1 MTVVITEDKIDE
13 LARRI
18 AEAVRPNRI
27 VLFGSAARDELRPD
41 SDIDV
46 LVIMPDGVHR
56 GHTTE
61 TIYRELWG
69 FGVAKDVVV
78 VTDSDVRERGDGRQI
93 ARRQLQNFPQVLPG
107 LVAIVEE
114 IAIQIMKEGRRKNH
128 VVPDI

>member
-1 MTVVITEDKIDE
+1 MTVVITQDKIDE

-27 VLFGSAARDELRPD
+27 VLFGSAARGELRPD

-61 TIYRELWG
+61 KIYRELWG

-78 VTDSDVRERGDGRQI
+78 VTESDVRERGDDPFMVIRQ
-93 ARRQLQNFPQVLPG
+93 AL
-107 LVAIVEE
+107 A
-114 IAIQIMKEGRRKNH
+114 EGREVYRA
-128 VVPDI
+128 P

>member
-1 MTVVITEDKIDE
+1 MTVVITEDKIGE

-27 VLFGSAARDELRPD
+27 ILFGSAARGELGPD

-61 TIYRELWG
+61 KIYRELWG

-78 VTDSDVRERGDGRQI
+78 VTDSDVRERGHDPFMVIRQ
-93 ARRQLQNFPQVLPG
+93 AL
-107 LVAIVEE
+107 A
-114 IAIQIMKEGRRKNH
+114 EGREVYRA
-128 VVPDI
+128 P

>member
-1 MTVVITEDKIDE
+1 MAVVITEDKIGE

-27 VLFGSAARDELRPD
+27 ILFGSAARGELGPD

-61 TIYRELWG
+61 KIYRELWG
-69 FGVAKDVVV
+69 FGVAKDIVV
-78 VTDSDVRERGDGRQI
+78 VTDSDVRERSDDPFMVIRQ
-93 ARRQLQNFPQVLPG
+93 AL
-107 LVAIVEE
+107 A
-114 IAIQIMKEGRRKNH
+114 EGREVYRA
-128 VVPDI
+128 P